1 MELTVMNKKR
11 YDELMSSVKNLET
24 QVALAHSQLR
34 AIQDSNNQLAEI
46 AFDEARFT
54 DVVLNKV
61 DELAR
66 EAARDTI
73 DIDDIASEV
82 ANNLDVSE
90 EVQRAVERLDVVSRD
105 DVNDLISDY
114 INNEDLVN
122 ESQVEQM
129 ICDYVDQNCDYVEK
143 DVTDELHDDIQ
154 ELKENMKDMIH
165 DAVEDVFHR
174 LIGESLAGHTETIT
188 LNVLQLIANKLTGK
202 DTHHANNNRDHGL
215 YISGT
220 LTQGETASDGE
231 ARA

>member
-11 YDELMSSVKNLET
+11 YDELMSSIKNLET
-24 QVALAHSQLR
+24 QVAMAHSQLR

-114 INNEDLVN
+114 VNNEDLVN
-122 ESQVEQM
+122 ESQVEQL
-129 ICDYVDQNCDYVEK
+129 IADYLEQNDYVEK
-143 DVTDELHDDIQ
+143 EVTDDLHDDIQ
-154 ELKENMKDMIH
+154 ELKEEMRALKGDI
-165 DAVEDVFHR
+165 VLE
-174 LIGESLAGHTETIT
+174 
-188 LNVLQLIANKLTGK
+188 VLQLIANKLTGK